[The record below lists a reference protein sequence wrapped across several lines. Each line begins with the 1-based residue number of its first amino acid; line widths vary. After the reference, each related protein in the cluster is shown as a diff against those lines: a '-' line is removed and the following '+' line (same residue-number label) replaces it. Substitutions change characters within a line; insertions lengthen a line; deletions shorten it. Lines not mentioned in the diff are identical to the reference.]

1 MGWLSSAVSAVG
13 NAFSSACSAVGNAIS
28 NTFGNVTD
36 TFNKTINDLGN
47 VLTSASAILTA
58 LSVVIPH
65 PQLRLAV
72 KVIDSALVVLGL
84 LKQNETTEDIG
95 DMALQAYEA
104 DIKPA
109 DFSSYDDYIN
119 TLRNFKLDPEKSAK
133 FNFGE
138 KISAG
143 ITVQAWGLEEKIG
156 QSSSDLL
163 VHILKDAPN
172 VFKGEGYFNETRVQ
186 NIIGKIKDIS
196 DVAKYFSNKLD
207 PDKNNDIEQE
217 LVKAEQSLNPDKTVD
232 EIYQELDKHKF
243 E

>member
-36 TFNKTINDLGN
+36 TFSKTINDLGN

-65 PQLRLAV
+65 PQLRLVV

-95 DMALQAYEA
+95 DMVLQAYEA

-119 TLRNFKLDPEKSAK
+119 TLRSFKLDPEKSAK

-143 ITVQAWGLEEKIG
+143 ITVQAWGLEDKIG
-156 QSSSDLL
+156 QGSSDLL

-172 VFKGEGYFNETRVQ
+172 ILKGEGYFTEIRVQ

-196 DVAKYFSNKLD
+196 DVAKYFSNKLN
-207 PDKNNDIEQE
+207 PDKNNDIEQD
-217 LVKAEQSLNPDKTVD
+217 LVKAEQNLSPDKTVD
-232 EIYQELDKHKF
+232 EIYQELDKHKS

>member
-1 MGWLSSAVSAVG
+1 MGWLSSAVSAVSS
-13 NAFSSACSAVGNAIS
+13 AFSSACSAVGNAIS

-36 TFNKTINDLGN
+36 TFSKTINDLGT
-47 VLTSASAILTA
+47 VLTATSAILTA

-72 KVIDSALVVLGL
+72 KIIDSALVVLGL
-84 LKQNETTEDIG
+84 LKENETTEDIG

-104 DIKPA
+104 NIKPA
-109 DFSSYDDYIN
+109 DFSSYDEYISA
-119 TLRNFKLDPEKSAK
+119 LRNFKLDPEKSEK

-138 KISAG
+138 KVSAG
-143 ITVQAWGLEEKIG
+143 ITVQAWGLEEKVG
-156 QSSSDLL
+156 QGSSDLL

-172 VFKGEGYFNETRVQ
+172 VIKGEGYFTETRVQ

-196 DVAKYFSNKLD
+196 DVAKYFSNKLN

-217 LVKAEQSLNPDKTVD
+217 LVKAEQNLNPDKSVD
-232 EIYQELDKHKF
+232 EIYQELDKHKS

>member
-1 MGWLSSAVSAVG
+1 MGWLSSAVSTVSS
-13 NAFSSACSAVGNAIS
+13 AFSSACSAVGNAIS

-36 TFNKTINDLGN
+36 TFSKTINDLGT
-47 VLTSASAILTA
+47 VLTATSAILTA

-84 LKQNETTEDIG
+84 LKENETTEDIG
-95 DMALQAYEA
+95 DIALQAYEA

-109 DFSSYDDYIN
+109 DFSSYDEYISA
-119 TLRNFKLDPEKSAK
+119 LRNFKLDPEKSEK

-138 KISAG
+138 KVSAG
-143 ITVQAWGLEEKIG
+143 ITIQAWGLEEKIG
-156 QSSSDLL
+156 QGSSDLL
-163 VHILKDAPN
+163 VYILKDAPN
-172 VFKGEGYFNETRVQ
+172 VIKGEGYFTETRVQ

-196 DVAKYFSNKLD
+196 DVAKYFSNKLN

-217 LVKAEQSLNPDKTVD
+217 LVKAEQNLNPDKSVD
-232 EIYQELDKHKF
+232 EIYQELDKYKS

>member
-1 MGWLSSAVSAVG
+1 MGWLSSAVSAVSST
-13 NAFSSACSAVGNAIS
+13 FSSACSAVGNAIS

-36 TFNKTINDLGN
+36 TFSKTINDLGT
-47 VLTSASAILTA
+47 VLTTTSAILTA

-84 LKQNETTEDIG
+84 LKENETTEDIG

-109 DFSSYDDYIN
+109 DFSSYDEYISA
-119 TLRNFKLDPEKSAK
+119 LRNFKLDPEKSEK

-138 KISAG
+138 KVSAG
-143 ITVQAWGLEEKIG
+143 ITIQAWGLEEKIG
-156 QSSSDLL
+156 QGSSDLL
-163 VHILKDAPN
+163 VYILKDAPN
-172 VFKGEGYFNETRVQ
+172 VIKGEGYFTETRVQ

-196 DVAKYFSNKLD
+196 DVAKYFSNKLN

-217 LVKAEQSLNPDKTVD
+217 LVKAEQNLNPDKSVD
-232 EIYQELDKHKF
+232 EIYQELDKHKS
-243 E
+243 

>member
-1 MGWLSSAVSAVG
+1 MGWLSSAVSAVSST
-13 NAFSSACSAVGNAIS
+13 FSSACSAVGNAIS

-36 TFNKTINDLGN
+36 TFSKTINDLGT
-47 VLTSASAILTA
+47 VLTTTSAILTA

-84 LKQNETTEDIG
+84 LKENETTEDIG

-109 DFSSYDDYIN
+109 DFSSYDEYISA
-119 TLRNFKLDPEKSAK
+119 LRNFKLDPEKSEK

-138 KISAG
+138 KVSAG
-143 ITVQAWGLEEKIG
+143 ITIQAWGLEEKIG
-156 QSSSDLL
+156 QGSSDLL
-163 VHILKDAPN
+163 VYILKDAPN
-172 VFKGEGYFNETRVQ
+172 VIKGEGYFTETRVQ

-196 DVAKYFSNKLD
+196 DVAKYFSNKLN

-217 LVKAEQSLNPDKTVD
+217 LVKAEQNLNPDKSVD
-232 EIYQELDKHKF
+232 EIYQELDKHKS

>member
-1 MGWLSSAVSAVG
+1 MGWLSSAVSTVSS
-13 NAFSSACSAVGNAIS
+13 AFSSACSAVGNAIS

-36 TFNKTINDLGN
+36 TFSKTINDLGT
-47 VLTSASAILTA
+47 VLTATSAILTA

-84 LKQNETTEDIG
+84 LKENETTEDIG

-109 DFSSYDDYIN
+109 DFSSYDEYISA
-119 TLRNFKLDPEKSAK
+119 LRNFKLDPEKSEK

-138 KISAG
+138 KVSAG
-143 ITVQAWGLEEKIG
+143 ITIQAWGLEEKIG
-156 QSSSDLL
+156 QGSSDLL
-163 VHILKDAPN
+163 VYILKDAPN
-172 VFKGEGYFNETRVQ
+172 VIKGEGYFTETRVQ

-196 DVAKYFSNKLD
+196 DVAKYFSNKLN

-217 LVKAEQSLNPDKTVD
+217 LVKAEQNLNPDKSVD
-232 EIYQELDKHKF
+232 EIYQELDKYKS

>member
-1 MGWLSSAVSAVG
+1 MGWLSSAVSAVSST
-13 NAFSSACSAVGNAIS
+13 FSSACTAVGNAIS
-28 NTFGNVTD
+28 NTFGNITD
-36 TFNKTINDLGN
+36 TFSKTINDLGT
-47 VLTSASAILTA
+47 VLTTTSAILTA

-84 LKQNETTEDIG
+84 LKENETTEDIG

-109 DFSSYDDYIN
+109 DFSSYDEYISA
-119 TLRNFKLDPEKSAK
+119 LRNFKLDPEKSEK

-138 KISAG
+138 KVSAG
-143 ITVQAWGLEEKIG
+143 ITIQAWGLEEKIG
-156 QSSSDLL
+156 QGSSDLL
-163 VHILKDAPN
+163 VYILKDAPN
-172 VFKGEGYFNETRVQ
+172 VIKGEGYFTETRVQ

-196 DVAKYFSNKLD
+196 DVAKYFSNKLN

-217 LVKAEQSLNPDKTVD
+217 LVKAEQNLNPDKSVD
-232 EIYQELDKHKF
+232 EIYQELDKHKS

>member
-1 MGWLSSAVSAVG
+1 MGWLSSAVSAVSST
-13 NAFSSACSAVGNAIS
+13 FSSACSAVGNAIS

-36 TFNKTINDLGN
+36 TFSKTINDLGT
-47 VLTSASAILTA
+47 VLTTTSAILTA

-84 LKQNETTEDIG
+84 LKENETTEDIG

-109 DFSSYDDYIN
+109 DFSSYDEYISA
-119 TLRNFKLDPEKSAK
+119 LRNFKLDPEKSEK

-138 KISAG
+138 KVSAG
-143 ITVQAWGLEEKIG
+143 ITIQAWGLEEKIG
-156 QSSSDLL
+156 QGSSDLL
-163 VHILKDAPN
+163 VYILKDAPN
-172 VFKGEGYFNETRVQ
+172 VIKGEGYFTETRVQ

-196 DVAKYFSNKLD
+196 DVAKYFSNKLN
-207 PDKNNDIEQE
+207 PDKNNDIE
-217 LVKAEQSLNPDKTVD
+217 
-232 EIYQELDKHKF
+232 
-243 E
+243 

>member
-1 MGWLSSAVSAVG
+1 MGFWSSVGSAISG
-13 NAFSSACSAVGNAIS
+13 AFSSACSAVGNAIS

-36 TFNKTINDLGN
+36 TFNKTINDLGS
-47 VLTSASAILTA
+47 VLTTASAILTA

-84 LKQNETTEDIG
+84 LKENETTEDIG

-109 DFSSYDDYIN
+109 DFSSYDDYIM

-138 KISAG
+138 KVSAG

-156 QSSSDLL
+156 QGTSDLL

-172 VFKGEGYFNETRVQ
+172 VLKGEGYFTETRVQ

-196 DVAKYFSNKLD
+196 DVAKYFSNKLN
-207 PDKNNDIEQE
+207 PDKNNEVEQD
-217 LVKAEQSLNPDKTVD
+217 LVKAEQNLSPEKSVE
-232 EIYQELDKHKF
+232 EIYQELDKHKS

>member
-1 MGWLSSAVSAVG
+1 MGWLSSAVSTVSS
-13 NAFSSACSAVGNAIS
+13 AFSSACSAVGNAIS

-36 TFNKTINDLGN
+36 TFSKTINDLGT
-47 VLTSASAILTA
+47 VLTATSAILTA
-58 LSVVIPH
+58 LSIVIPH
-65 PQLRLAV
+65 PQLRVAV

-84 LKQNETTEDIG
+84 LKENETTEDIG

-109 DFSSYDDYIN
+109 DFSSYDEYISA
-119 TLRNFKLDPEKSAK
+119 LRNFKLDPEKSEK

-138 KISAG
+138 KVSAG
-143 ITVQAWGLEEKIG
+143 ITIQAWGLEEKIG
-156 QSSSDLL
+156 QGSSDLL
-163 VHILKDAPN
+163 VYILKDAPN
-172 VFKGEGYFNETRVQ
+172 VIKGEGYFTETRVQ

-196 DVAKYFSNKLD
+196 DVAKYFSNKLN

-217 LVKAEQSLNPDKTVD
+217 LVKAEQNLNPDKSVD
-232 EIYQELDKHKF
+232 EIYQELDKYKS

>member
-1 MGWLSSAVSAVG
+1 MGWLSSAVSTVSS
-13 NAFSSACSAVGNAIS
+13 AFSSACSAVGNAIS
-28 NTFGNVTD
+28 NNFGNVTD
-36 TFNKTINDLGN
+36 TFSKTINDLGT
-47 VLTSASAILTA
+47 VLTATSAILTA

-84 LKQNETTEDIG
+84 LKENETTEDIG

-109 DFSSYDDYIN
+109 DFSSYDEYISA
-119 TLRNFKLDPEKSAK
+119 LRNFKLDPEKSEK

-138 KISAG
+138 KVSAG
-143 ITVQAWGLEEKIG
+143 ITIQAWGLEEKIG
-156 QSSSDLL
+156 QGSSDLL
-163 VHILKDAPN
+163 VYILKDAPN
-172 VFKGEGYFNETRVQ
+172 VIKGEGYFTETRVQ

-196 DVAKYFSNKLD
+196 DVAKYFSNKLN

-217 LVKAEQSLNPDKTVD
+217 LVKAEQNLNPDKSVD
-232 EIYQELDKHKF
+232 EIYQELDKYKS